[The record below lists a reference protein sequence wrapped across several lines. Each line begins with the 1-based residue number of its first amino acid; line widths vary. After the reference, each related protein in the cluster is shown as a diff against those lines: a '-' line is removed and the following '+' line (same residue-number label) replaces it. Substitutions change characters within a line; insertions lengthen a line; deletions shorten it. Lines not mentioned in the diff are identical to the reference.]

1 MYRQLM
7 PANADSCFTYYSLA
21 SEATYWLLLVC
32 LLFVCIVQH
41 AMPTGPYK
49 STVTV
54 RSPMSII
61 HNSELCILH
70 VRMIMLY
77 MQHQVLPE
85 VSGLEVHCSL

>member
-49 STVTV
+49 STV

-61 HNSELCILH
+61 HLNYAS
-70 VRMIMLY
+70 Y
-77 MQHQVLPE
+77 MFV
-85 VSGLEVHCSL
+85 